1 MQVDCVL
8 CHTKPDEII
17 GNVFDTRFGIDS
29 AYAIARCP
37 LCGLEQTLPLPGQD
51 ELNRL
56 YETYYNFGGEK
67 NTGYTR
73 LRAKFLDSFLYST
86 WLALDG
92 DISFHRNS
100 GSGKLLDVGCNE
112 GRGLELYQG
121 HGYTAEGLELNS
133 KAAGV
138 ARSKGFTVYGNTL
151 EGFTSERKY
160 DVIVLS
166 NVLEHSL
173 DPAAM
178 LQQIYRL
185 LAPEGEV
192 WISCPNSQSWL
203 RSVFGRYWINWHVP
217 FHIVHFSPDTLI
229 KLLERSRFEII
240 DMRQETPALWVA
252 HSFIARL
259 FSRPG
264 QPTRQL
270 RSALLVASLIMM
282 IRGLLFP
289 LLWLGNLSKRGDCL
303 VVSARKI

>member
-1 MQVDCVL
+1 MDCIL
-8 CHTKPDEII
+8 CHTKLDETMD
-17 GNVFDTRFGIDS
+17 NVFDTRFGIDS
-29 AYAIARCP
+29 IYAIARCP
-37 LCGLEQTLPLPGQD
+37 LCGLEQTTPLPGQD

-73 LRAKFLDSFLYST
+73 LRAGFLNSFLYRF

-92 DISFHRNS
+92 DISFQQNS

-112 GRGLELYQG
+112 GRGLGFYRANG
-121 HGYTAEGLELNS
+121 FAAEGLELNS
-133 KAAGV
+133 RAAEV

-151 EGFTSERKY
+151 EGFASEGNY

-173 DPAAM
+173 DPGVM
-178 LQQIYRL
+178 LQHIHRL
-185 LAPEGEV
+185 LAPSGMV
-192 WISCPNSQSWL
+192 WISCPNSHSWL
-203 RSVFGRYWINWHVP
+203 RYVFGRYWINWHVP
-217 FHIVHFSPDTLI
+217 FHIVHFSPDTLNQ
-229 KLLERSRFEII
+229 LLVKSQFEVI
-240 DMRQETPALWVA
+240 DVRQETPALWVA
-252 HSFIARL
+252 HSIIARI

-270 RSALLVASLIMM
+270 RSAAMVAPLILL
-282 IRGLLFP
+282 IRGLIFP

>member
-1 MQVDCVL
+1 MDCIL
-8 CHTKPDEII
+8 CHTKLDETMD
-17 GNVFDTRFGIDS
+17 NVFDTRFGIDS
-29 AYAIARCP
+29 IYAIARCP
-37 LCGLEQTLPLPGQD
+37 LCGLEQTTPLPGQD

-73 LRAKFLDSFLYST
+73 LRAGFLNSFLYRF

-92 DISFHRNS
+92 DISFQQNS

-112 GRGLELYQG
+112 GRGLGFYRANG
-121 HGYTAEGLELNS
+121 FAAEGLELNS
-133 KAAGV
+133 RAAEV

-151 EGFTSERKY
+151 EGFASEGNY

-173 DPAAM
+173 DPGVM
-178 LQQIYRL
+178 LQHIHRL
-185 LAPEGEV
+185 LAPGGMV
-192 WISCPNSQSWL
+192 WISCPNSHSWL
-203 RSVFGRYWINWHVP
+203 RYVFGRYWINWHVP
-217 FHIVHFSPDTLI
+217 FHIVHFSPDTLNQ
-229 KLLERSRFEII
+229 LLVKSQFEVI
-240 DMRQETPALWVA
+240 DVRQETPALWVA
-252 HSFIARL
+252 HSIIARI

-270 RSALLVASLIMM
+270 RSAAMVAPLILL
-282 IRGLLFP
+282 IRGLIFP